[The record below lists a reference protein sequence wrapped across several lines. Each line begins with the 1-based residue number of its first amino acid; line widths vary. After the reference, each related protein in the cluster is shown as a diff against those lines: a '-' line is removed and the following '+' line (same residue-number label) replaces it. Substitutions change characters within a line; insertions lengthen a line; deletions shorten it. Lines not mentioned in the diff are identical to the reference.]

1 MRIKNI
7 PKFLFISTLNFKKK
21 ACFSN
26 LTEENENH
34 AVVLACS
41 GDDGSHPSMFFK
53 DSG

>member
-1 MRIKNI
+1 MRIQNI
-7 PKFLFISTLNFKKK
+7 PKFLIISTLNLKKK

-34 AVVLACS
+34 AVVLASS
-41 GDDGSHPSMFFK
+41 GDDSSDPSMFFK